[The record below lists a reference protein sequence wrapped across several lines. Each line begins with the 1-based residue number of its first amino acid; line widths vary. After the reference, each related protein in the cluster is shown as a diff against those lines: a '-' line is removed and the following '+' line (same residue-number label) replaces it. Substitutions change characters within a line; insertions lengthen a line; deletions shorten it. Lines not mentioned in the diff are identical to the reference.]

1 MSTPQRSPNLPE
13 VPTIAESGYPK
24 INIMNWYALFAPAA
38 TPKDVI
44 STLNAE
50 TAKVA
55 ARTDMKTFVQEQGGA
70 SVSSTPE
77 ELGTLLRSEL
87 DMWGKVVKTAGVKL
101 D

>member
-1 MSTPQRSPNLPE
+1 
-13 VPTIAESGYPK
+13 
-24 INIMNWYALFAPAA
+24 
-38 TPKDVI
+38 
-44 STLNAE
+44 
-50 TAKVA
+50 
-55 ARTDMKTFVQEQGGA
+55 MKTFVQEQGGA